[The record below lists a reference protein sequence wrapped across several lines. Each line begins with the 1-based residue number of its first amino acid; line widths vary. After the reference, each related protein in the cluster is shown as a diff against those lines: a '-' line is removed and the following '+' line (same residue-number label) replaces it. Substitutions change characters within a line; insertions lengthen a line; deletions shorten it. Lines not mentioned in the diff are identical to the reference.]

1 MIEALLN
8 TFVFLFLK
16 WHSTN
21 LKTWTKK
28 KCFHSFMIVMERV
41 RQKSHYKTLIKSLRW
56 RYSSLWLSPGCF
68 WFFYRVSW
76 MSSFCKSRH
85 WSTTLASLDICPD
98 IGRPILK
105 PLSDIM
111 DLRHQSNAMCLH
123 VGGRNYTPV
132 VCNESRKPH
141 SSHYPSN
148 NKQQQTKN
156 SSQSTGKN
164 KFLKKLQ
171 WYTCLPNNDYLEKF
185 FNHISVARSS

>member
-1 MIEALLN
+1 MAFYQSENMNKKEMLSKLYDCDGTCKTEITLQDLDQEPAMTVLLSL
-8 TFVFLFLK
+8 TKPRVFL
-16 WHSTN
+16 
-21 LKTWTKK
+21 
-28 KCFHSFMIVMERV
+28 I
-41 RQKSHYKTLIKSLRW
+41 
-56 RYSSLWLSPGCF
+56 
-68 WFFYRVSW
+68 FYRVSW